1 MLPDD
6 RLPTEGASLLTHPLA
21 ESWQRSRGYGLA
33 RADQHISF
41 IKAGLLE
48 ERRSRNDWVPQR
60 VQPLIE
66 QLGAQITRQPAI
78 VVIADADGLVLE
90 TRGNTDF
97 LHKASRFALA
107 PGNPWGEAERG
118 TNAIGT
124 ALALGAF
131 CEVRGDQHY
140 LNQNAGLNCTA
151 APIYRPDGHIAG
163 ILDLSAPAQRPYRDA
178 QRLIMQAVRHI
189 EHRWVRSAIADRHWT
204 LRLHADAGSLGSA
217 QELLLVFHDEV
228 LVAANRLA
236 MLEFQLSPAAFGSVE
251 FAQLFPDLLRQP
263 SGAPHQTLAGN
274 QRHYYSLLEAP
285 QRRVSALRSVPPPA
299 ERHDE
304 QHQKAL
310 RILNAGLS
318 LCVTGET
325 GCGKEHFSRRLF
337 QESRWRNGNFV
348 AINCAALPEP
358 LIESELFGYAPG
370 AFTGANPKG
379 YIGKI
384 READGGVL
392 FLDEIGDMPA
402 GLQTRLLRVL
412 QEKTVTPL
420 GSRSA
425 YPVDFAL
432 VCATHHDLHRQ
443 VQAGAFRE
451 DLLYRIQEYSLRIP
465 PLRERAQ
472 LEAFILQLW
481 RELGGERRDIRLLP
495 EALAMLARYPW
506 PGNVRQ
512 LLSTLKVLLALA
524 DDHAVLTLD
533 DLPQSI
539 AVLAPRQENDD
550 TGLEDLQAA
559 IGRAGGNLSRAAKAL
574 GVSRS
579 TLYRKLGRQK
589 AAAE

>member
-1 MLPDD
+1 MLSDD
-6 RLPTEGASLLTHPLA
+6 RLPAEGASLLTQPLA
-21 ESWQRSRGYGLA
+21 ESWQRSQGYGLT
-33 RADQHISF
+33 RTDQHIPF

-48 ERRSRNDWVPQR
+48 ELRSRNDWVPQR

-107 PGNPWGEAERG
+107 PGNQWGEAERG

-131 CEVRGDQHY
+131 CEVRGDQHF

-151 APIYRPDGHIAG
+151 APIYRPDGRIAG

-204 LRLHADAGSLGSA
+204 LRLHADARCLGSA

-228 LVAANRLA
+228 LIAANRLA
-236 MLEFQLSPAAFGSVE
+236 MMEFQLSSASFGSVE
-251 FAQLFPDLLRQP
+251 FTQLFPDLLRQP
-263 SGAPHQTLAGN
+263 SGAPRQTLAGN
-274 QRHYYSLLEAP
+274 QQHYYSLLEAP
-285 QRRVSALRSVPPPA
+285 QRRVSALRSAPPA

-412 QEKTVTPL
+412 QEKRSP
-420 GSRSA
+420 RSA
-425 YPVDFAL
+425 AAALIRSNSRWSAPRTTICIGRWKRGRFARI
-432 VCATHHDLHRQ
+432 CCTAYRNT
-443 VQAGAFRE
+443 ACAFRRSE
-451 DLLYRIQEYSLRIP
+451 SGRSWRPSFCSCGESWAASGATFVCCR
-465 PLRERAQ
+465 RRWRCWRA
-472 LEAFILQLW
+472 
-481 RELGGERRDIRLLP
+481 IRGP
-495 EALAMLARYPW
+495 ATC
-506 PGNVRQ
+506 GNC
-512 LLSTLKVLLALA
+512 
-524 DDHAVLTLD
+524 
-533 DLPQSI
+533 
-539 AVLAPRQENDD
+539 
-550 TGLEDLQAA
+550 
-559 IGRAGGNLSRAAKAL
+559 
-574 GVSRS
+574 
-579 TLYRKLGRQK
+579 
-589 AAAE
+589 

>member
-6 RLPTEGASLLTHPLA
+6 RLPTEGASLLTRPLA
-21 ESWQRSRGYGLA
+21 ESWQRSRGYGLT
-33 RADQHISF
+33 RADQHIPF

-48 ERRSRNDWVPQR
+48 ELRSRNDWVPQR

-107 PGNPWGEAERG
+107 PGNQWGEADRG

-131 CEVRGDQHY
+131 CEVRGDQHF

-151 APIYRPDGHIAG
+151 APIYRPDGRIAG

-204 LRLHADAGSLGSA
+204 
-217 QELLLVFHDEV
+217 
-228 LVAANRLA
+228 
-236 MLEFQLSPAAFGSVE
+236 
-251 FAQLFPDLLRQP
+251 LRQP

-337 QESRWRNGNFV
+337 QQSRWRNGNFV

-443 VQAGAFRE
+443 VEAGAFRE
-451 DLLYRIQEYSLRIP
+451 DLLYRIQEYSLCIP

-539 AVLAPRQENDD
+539 AVLAPRQENAD
-550 TGLEDLQAA
+550 TGQADLQTA
-559 IGRAGGNLSRAAKAL
+559 IDRAGGNLSRAAKAL

-579 TLYRKLGRQK
+579 TLYRKLWRQK
-589 AAAE
+589 AVAE

>member
-1 MLPDD
+1 MLSDD
-6 RLPTEGASLLTHPLA
+6 RLPAEGASLLTQPLA
-21 ESWQRSRGYGLA
+21 ESWQRSQGYGLT
-33 RADQHISF
+33 RTDQHIPF

-48 ERRSRNDWVPQR
+48 ELRSRNDWVPQR

-107 PGNPWGEAERG
+107 PGNQWGEAERG

-131 CEVRGDQHY
+131 CEVRGDQHF

-151 APIYRPDGHIAG
+151 APIYRPDGRIAG

-204 LRLHADAGSLGSA
+204 LRLHADARCLGSA

-228 LVAANRLA
+228 LIAANRLA
-236 MLEFQLSPAAFGSVE
+236 MMEFQLSSASFGSVE
-251 FAQLFPDLLRQP
+251 FTQLFPDLLRQP
-263 SGAPHQTLAGN
+263 SGAPRQTLAGN
-274 QRHYYSLLEAP
+274 QQHYYSLLEAP
-285 QRRVSALRSVPPPA
+285 QRRVSALRSAPPA

-402 GLQTRLLRVL
+402 GLQTRLLRV
-412 QEKTVTPL
+412 
-420 GSRSA
+420 
-425 YPVDFAL
+425 
-432 VCATHHDLHRQ
+432 
-443 VQAGAFRE
+443 
-451 DLLYRIQEYSLRIP
+451 
-465 PLRERAQ
+465 
-472 LEAFILQLW
+472 
-481 RELGGERRDIRLLP
+481 
-495 EALAMLARYPW
+495 
-506 PGNVRQ
+506 
-512 LLSTLKVLLALA
+512 
-524 DDHAVLTLD
+524 
-533 DLPQSI
+533 
-539 AVLAPRQENDD
+539 
-550 TGLEDLQAA
+550 
-559 IGRAGGNLSRAAKAL
+559 
-574 GVSRS
+574 
-579 TLYRKLGRQK
+579 
-589 AAAE
+589 